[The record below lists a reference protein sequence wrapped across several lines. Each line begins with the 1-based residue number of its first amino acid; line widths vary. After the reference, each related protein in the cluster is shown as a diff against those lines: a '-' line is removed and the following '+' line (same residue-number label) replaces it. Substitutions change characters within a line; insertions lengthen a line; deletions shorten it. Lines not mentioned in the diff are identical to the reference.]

1 MKKTLIITLLL
12 SLISLK
18 ANSEI
23 NLDIKP
29 QVQNIFENANKY
41 YKEKKYDKA
50 LENYKSIEHINN
62 AYIFYN
68 LGNTYLKLGQ
78 NGYALSNYL
87 KAKQLLPR
95 ENKIDK
101 NIKYLEQK
109 LNREEKFIDIFY
121 KMFQLLNFKEL
132 IFISTL
138 IWILIF
144 IYLLIRKFSSKNLK
158 IYTNIIN
165 FILIP
170 IFSYII
176 ISLMFKLYDFEQNKA
191 VVITQE
197 AEVKISNN
205 NNDITLFKL
214 KEGQEVKII
223 AQIDNWF
230 KINFEDDKGWISK
243 NSINKISIL

>member
-1 MKKTLIITLLL
+1 MKKTLIIAALI
-12 SLISLK
+12 SFISLK
-18 ANSEI
+18 VNAEVNFDDKI
-23 NLDIKP
+23 
-29 QVQNIFENANKY
+29 QAQNIFENANKY
-41 YKEKKYDKA
+41 YKEKKYEKA
-50 LENYKSIEHINN
+50 LENYKIIEHIDN

-101 NIKYLEQK
+101 NIKYLDEK
-109 LNREEKFIDIFY
+109 LNREEKSIDIFY
-121 KMFQLLNFKEL
+121 KIFKVFSFTEL
-132 IFISTL
+132 IIISSL

-144 IYLLIRKFSSKNLK
+144 IYLLIKRFSSNKLK
-158 IYTNIIN
+158 IYTNITN
-165 FILIP
+165 FVLIP
-170 IFSYII
+170 IFTYFL
-176 ISLMFKLYDFEQNKA
+176 ISLIFKLYDFEQNKA
-191 VVITQE
+191 IVITQE

-205 NNDITLFKL
+205 NDDITLFKL

-223 AQIDNWF
+223 EQIDNWF
-230 KINFEDDKGWISK
+230 KINFEDNKGWISK